1 MLPLCFVWVV
11 RSGVISTV
19 DSPCAKEIEDEL
31 SVRSQQKK
39 TADIFYGIRRRLQTP
54 GGNKVAPRERTDDA
68 IKNILTSGTFPDSTS
83 LPILLKF
90 LASGVACS
98 LTLRPCS
105 IEFLSAEESKIHQA
119 ISDRTSK
126 KKGLKKQLERGLRKK
141 KRIDGSQTAAE
152 FEVCFRVGM
161 IHVPTNAALNS
172 LTQLK
177 SHIRT

>member
-19 DSPCAKEIEDEL
+19 GSPCAKEIEDEL
-31 SVRSQQKK
+31 RVRFQQKK
-39 TADIFYGIRRRLQTP
+39 TADSFFFFGKKRRLQTP

-98 LTLRPCS
+98 LTL
-105 IEFLSAEESKIHQA
+105 
-119 ISDRTSK
+119 
-126 KKGLKKQLERGLRKK
+126 
-141 KRIDGSQTAAE
+141 
-152 FEVCFRVGM
+152 
-161 IHVPTNAALNS
+161 
-172 LTQLK
+172 
-177 SHIRT
+177 